1 MRENVQ
7 KEDELSLL
15 EITRLLALQ
24 LGHHFITAIVH
35 QSVNPISRYNTLIR
49 ATRDNENQNFR
60 TWISEDGVEGG
71 IRTPGSFRTID

>member
-35 QSVNPISRYNTLIR
+35 QSVNPILRYNVLKLIMKN
-49 ATRDNENQNFR
+49 DEN
-60 TWISEDGVEGG
+60 
-71 IRTPGSFRTID
+71 